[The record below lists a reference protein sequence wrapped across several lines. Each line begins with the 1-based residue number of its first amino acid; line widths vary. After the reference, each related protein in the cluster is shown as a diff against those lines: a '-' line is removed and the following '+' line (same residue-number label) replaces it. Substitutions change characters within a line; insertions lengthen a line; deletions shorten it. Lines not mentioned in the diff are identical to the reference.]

1 MRKMQTMP
9 KMRIWTMQ
17 ALILAGLLLAPPVA
31 ASAGG
36 IYRWT
41 TADGTVSFTDDAKR
55 IPAHYRKEAVEQPA
69 KSLASYP
76 HYTPEETGKT
86 NAETASYLKQLDA
99 RIAHLEAINASAA
112 AGTRGATATASD
124 TRTLYQLAGRT
135 AISIPTGGEGT
146 SSSLPLVVQQE
157 RVRDPHGIATRHVT
171 VIRQGKRII
180 SVVEGESTESS
191 GTWPRFKELTGDQ

>member
-9 KMRIWTMQ
+9 KMRIWTMP

-41 TADGTVSFTDDAKR
+41 TADGTVAFTDDAKR

-69 KSLASYP
+69 KSLTSYR
-76 HYTPEETGKT
+76 HFTPDESGKT

-99 RIAHLEAINASAA
+99 RIAHLAAINASAA
-112 AGTRGATATASD
+112 TQTRGEAGTVSR

-135 AISIPTGGEGT
+135 AISIPSSAEG
-146 SSSLPLVVQQE
+146 SGSDLPLVVEQE

-191 GTWPRFKELTGDQ
+191 GSWPRFKELTGDQ